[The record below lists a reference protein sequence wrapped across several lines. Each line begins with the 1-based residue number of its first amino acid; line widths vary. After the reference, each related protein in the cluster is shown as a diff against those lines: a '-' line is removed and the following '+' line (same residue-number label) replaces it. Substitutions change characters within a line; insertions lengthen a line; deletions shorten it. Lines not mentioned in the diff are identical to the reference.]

1 MPSHG
6 VIFCLIHLG
15 HFLCCILLS
24 CLSYML
30 SSYSLTQHCL
40 CRCSCRRPN
49 RSHQIC
55 HFGPRAILSKRQLSR
70 NRHKSLP
77 SPIYRGESV
86 PPPLSTRKAWP
97 LQTAL
102 DLHQPQVAAEDSG
115 CSSVTHP
122 HNLLP
127 AENRCPISLS
137 PQEKKK
143 HLNSKSS
150 LFEEYPVPWES
161 FKYAW
166 NMIIN
171 KFCLFFLLRCL
182 VLPRSIRAKN

>member
-1 MPSHG
+1 MS
-6 VIFCLIHLG
+6 
-15 HFLCCILLS
+15 
-24 CLSYML
+24 

-40 CRCSCRRPN
+40 YRCYCRRPN
-49 RSHQIC
+49 RSLQIC

-77 SPIYRGESV
+77 SPVYRGESV

-137 PQEKKK
+137 SQEKKNTLI
-143 HLNSKSS
+143 LNPPSLRNTQFLGNFSS
-150 LFEEYPVPWES
+150 MHGIWLLINSVCFS
-161 FKYAW
+161 CYAVSCYHGPSELRTKKDRDKW
-166 NMIIN
+166 
-171 KFCLFFLLRCL
+171 FFLHCTL
-182 VLPRSIRAKN
+182 